1 MPLDRW
7 LLLTRFL
14 AKVVVVVGASEVVD
28 ELGARD
34 VVGEELLERIGAGG
48 GGGLLEGGGGGGPLE
63 GGCVVGDTVVVGAKV
78 VVVAKV
84 VEVVVV
90 VVATQTTLNEVEW
103 AIPAESTNEPV
114 TLSVPGPPVS
124 V

>member
-1 MPLDRW
+1 M
-7 LLLTRFL
+7 TRFL

-48 GGGLLEGGGGGGPLE
+48 GGGLLEGGGGPLE
-63 GGCVVGDTVVVGAKV
+63 GGCVVGDAVVVGAKV

-103 AIPAESTNEPV
+103 AIPAESTNEAV
-114 TLSVPGPPVS
+114 MLSVPGPPVP